1 MTTGITTLLV
11 LLVLISL
18 VSLIIQCAQWF
29 MHDGLSKR
37 VATLE
42 ANQANNLTREQIIRI
57 HERLTSLDT
66 EMKTQGTSLRSIQ
79 EHLLENDS

>member
-1 MTTGITTLLV
+1 MNDPVFGVLV
-11 LLVLISL
+11 IVALVSF

-37 VATLE
+37 VAKLE
-42 ANQANNLTREQIIRI
+42 ANQANQMTQEQVIYIR
-57 HERLTSLDT
+57 ERLASLDT

-79 EHLLENDS
+79 EHSLENDT